1 MNDENFEKAEMYK
14 NLIIE
19 QYPESDYAKLLLDPE
34 YYKEIEARRNL
45 AQTLYDETYE
55 HYEAERYYTV
65 YSNSTR
71 ALAEFEDPPEILAK
85 EGVKI
90 MVCRGLGRRAISL
103 FNQLGIDVFIGAN
116 GTVREA
122 IQAFNDGTLK
132 KAGTTDACEQH
143 AFRDHHHRETH
154 T

>member
-1 MNDENFEKAEMYK
+1 MKICIPTIGDRGLDDIVGEHFGRVPTYT
-14 NLIIE
+14 II
-19 QYPESDYAKLLLDPE
+19 DLDTDQVR
-34 YYKEIEARRNL
+34 IIAN
-45 AQTLYDETYE
+45 TSHHMGGTG
-55 HYEAERYYTV
+55 
-65 YSNSTR
+65 
-71 ALAEFEDPPEILAK
+71 DPPEILAK

-103 FNQLGIDVFIGAN
+103 FHQLGIDVFIGAN

-143 AFRDHHHRETH
+143 AFRDHHHREPH